1 MALRILRRRDWA
13 EEVLQESFVSVW
25 RHAVRYD
32 ETKGAP
38 MTWMIRIVRNQAFD
52 WVHPSRP
59 DGFEQRHAQHLHGVD
74 DEGLI
79 DPRMLAQNG
88 TVAFLESEQQRD
100 RIARCL
106 SALEAKQRQSIVLV
120 FFHGLTHSELAAHL
134 REPLGTVKAWVRR
147 GLKRLGAC
155 LAGNE

>member
-1 MALRILRRRDWA
+1 M
-13 EEVLQESFVSVW
+13 LQESFVSVW

-38 MTWMIRIVRNQAFD
+38 MTWLIRIVRNQAFD

-59 DGFEQRHAQHLHGVD
+59 DGFEQRHVQHVLGVD

-79 DPRMLAQNG
+79 DPRMLAENG
-88 TVAFLESEQQRD
+88 TVAFLESKEQRD

-120 FFHGLTHSELAAHL
+120 FFHGLSHSELALHL